1 MGHPTDRRLIDLTES
16 DLVELIR
23 QVVLST
29 TTATTPSSTSS
40 NIVSGRANIAKAL
53 GISVD
58 TLDRRIQDGTL
69 KRAIRKNGRTIIC
82 DINKAFNDFN
92 DIWQ

>member
-1 MGHPTDRRLIDLTES
+1 MEYTTDRRLIDLTES

-29 TTATTPSSTSS
+29 TTATTPSGASS